1 MCCWPCRSCRSLD
14 ASFRRDDFGVLLPGF
29 TLENYRLIL
38 GSGEYFELFYKTGGA
53 ALAVT
58 FFCAVL
64 GFPIALLISGSPPR
78 SKAFLYLMVTA
89 PLLINTV
96 VRSYGW
102 LLMLG
107 NRGVINSTLMSLGIT
122 QEPIPLTGDVAGM
135 VIGATQVCLPFMILS
150 RTMPAFS
157 SARAIVQAPNSRRL
171 RPREALL
178 LAQRRLQLRQ
188 PQSRLAP
195 RACDAKSIVEIFI
208 NKVRSS
214 EWHCVRRDK
223 SVY

>member
-122 QEPIPLTGDVAGM
+122 QEPIPLTGNVAGM
-135 VIGATQVCLPFMILS
+135 VIGATQVFLPFMILS
-150 RTMPAFS
+150 RTMPASS
-157 SARAIVQAPNSRRL
+157 SARQSCRR
-171 RPREALL
+171 RTAV
-178 LAQRRLQLRQ
+178 A
-188 PQSRLAP
+188 
-195 RACDAKSIVEIFI
+195 
-208 NKVRSS
+208 
-214 EWHCVRRDK
+214 CVRARRCFLRNAGYGCGNRNRDWRHAPATRNRLSK
-223 SVY
+223 FL